1 MEIHKDEPTH
11 VVCVTLKMNVS
22 LDSRE
27 RPSGAQLSSVRRGL
41 AEVVS
46 SYTPGYMAIQMS
58 VAKVDTDVNDMD
70 INHCINVGL
79 EHFLSFSLLGRGSQ
93 MLSAHDS
100 CVKRFS

>member
-1 MEIHKDEPTH
+1 MIHLLEMEIHKDEPTH

-46 SYTPGYMAIQMS
+46 SYTPDYMAIQMS
-58 VAKVDTDVNDMD
+58 VAKVDTDVND
-70 INHCINVGL
+70 NCINVGL
-79 EHFLSFSLLGRGSQ
+79 EQQVCPCLT
-93 MLSAHDS
+93 
-100 CVKRFS
+100 